1 MTYAVC
7 LRAKRALYKVYI
19 MTLIKGSLKELLLN
33 LFEEVIM
40 VMVQIQLQVKVQEIK
55 V

>member
-1 MTYAVC
+1 MNMTYAVC
-7 LRAKRALYKVYI
+7 LRAKRALYL

-40 VMVQIQLQVKVQEIK
+40 VMVQVQLQVKVREIK